1 MTLPALN
8 FMTSPNWRST
18 DVRPILARPWPDG
31 AHGRPVAE
39 SGLNNPSEGEGGV
52 QVKAPCLS
60 ATCRLRSTSTFVVC
74 RTGSQGRGRE
84 PECVFREPIRKSVGR
99 PVLGVSGAVPG
110 SVGRQ
115 DPDPAQLSEKKGT
128 LIDIRHFQRR

>member
-1 MTLPALN
+1 
-8 FMTSPNWRST
+8 MTSPNWRST

-60 ATCRLRSTSTFVVC
+60 ATCRLRSTFV
-74 RTGSQGRGRE
+74 GRGR
-84 PECVFREPIRKSVGR
+84 ECVFREPTRKPVGR